1 LSRSFVEAVPELGQL
16 VDVRRWRYVVIDI
29 AQGKGSL
36 DRKSFHGLI
45 VGRLGIRKPHL
56 CDTSLFYGIV
66 QEKTQRESVGAVSG
80 PSLSYSCATVHVYA
94 LYQAA

>member
-1 LSRSFVEAVPELGQL
+1 MSRSFVEAVPRPGQL

-56 CDTSLFYGIV
+56 SDTSLFYGIV
-66 QEKTQRESVGAVSG
+66 QEKTQGRAWVQYRDLLYRIHVVAAEDSVKQL
-80 PSLSYSCATVHVYA
+80 P
-94 LYQAA
+94 